1 MPDEIT
7 GKTPARKQSGAAR
20 RRRGPTAATP
30 KTLER
35 AAYAYLARYAAPAG
49 HLRRIL
55 LARVARSVRV
65 HGTDPGA
72 GATAVEALIVRL
84 SDLGYLDDS
93 AFALAM
99 ARRLFRRGTSLYA
112 IRARLRAKGVG
123 AEDADAALAALAENA
138 ADPDLAAG
146 LAFARRKRLGP
157 FRPEAEREAKRP
169 KDLAAFTRAGFG
181 LDLARRVVDAREL
194 EELEA
199 EAGRAD

>member
-1 MPDEIT
+1 MPSEIT
-7 GKTPARKQSGAAR
+7 GKTPARKPSGASR
-20 RRRGPTAATP
+20 RRRGPAVATP

-35 AAYAYLARYAAPAG
+35 AATAYLARYAAPAG

-55 LARVARSVRV
+55 LARVARSARV
-65 HGTDPGA
+65 HGTDPGE
-72 GATAVEALIVRL
+72 GAAAVEALIVRL

-99 ARRLFRRGTSLYA
+99 ARRLFRRGTSLYG

-123 AEDADAALAALAENA
+123 AEDADAALAELAQDA

-157 FRPEAEREAKRP
+157 FRPEIEREAKRL
-169 KDLAAFTRAGFG
+169 KDLAAFTRQGFA
-181 LDLARRVVDAREL
+181 LDLARRVVDAQDL

-199 EAGRAD
+199 EANISD